1 MRRIAALC
9 SLLAALAAA
18 PAVWA
23 ETQPVLPAETPP
35 AETPPAESQPAEAP
49 PGEPQP
55 SWAQAQIEVVV
66 AAGLM
71 APSVAEF
78 RPDDPLTRAELAQ
91 VLSALMQQEVVLSS
105 PERLVTLQELDT
117 RLVRLLG
124 LGPAAKQIRSG
135 VGAAG
140 LKPPGRLG
148 TETVARLVGLRTN
161 HPYRE
166 DYLEL
171 LPNDPVTR
179 AETAFSVARVLDLR
193 LAGADFT
200 WVNDL
205 AATFVLPEMSDWQRQ
220 ILRRAVRFVGYPYV
234 WGGSSEKEQKPFEV
248 TVPGG
253 FDCSGFVWRV
263 FKTKPFADAPLLA
276 EALQG
281 RTTYQMSGEIMPDA
295 RVPLEALQPGDILFF
310 GTKSLESTPEEIIHM
325 GIYLG
330 GGWFVHSS
338 RYGTT
343 MHPLADWYATS
354 FAWGR
359 RVLVEAGLS

>member
-18 PAVWA
+18 PIAWA
-23 ETQPVLPAETPP
+23 ETQPVPP
-35 AETPPAESQPAEAP
+35 AETPPAEPQRAEPEPVEAQPY
-49 PGEPQP
+49 
-55 SWAQAQIEVVV
+55 WAQAQIEAVV

-71 APSVAEF
+71 APTVAEF

-91 VLSALMQQEVVLSS
+91 ILSALSQQEVVLPS

-135 VGAAG
+135 VGTAG

-205 AATFVLPEMSDWQRQ
+205 AATFVLPEMTDWQRQ

-234 WGGSSEKEQKPFEV
+234 WGGSSEKEQRPFEV

-281 RTTYQMSGEIMPDA
+281 RTTYQMSGEITPDA

-310 GTKSLESTPEEIIHM
+310 GTKSLESTPDDIIHM
-325 GIYLG
+325 SIYLG

-343 MHPLADWYATS
+343 MHPLADWYTTS

>member
-18 PAVWA
+18 PAAWA
-23 ETQPVLPAETPP
+23 DNHEVPPAEPTPAETPTP
-35 AETPPAESQPAEAP
+35 AEPA
-49 PGEPQP
+49 PGETPG
-55 SWAQAQIEVVV
+55 SWAQVQIEAVV

-71 APSVAEF
+71 APTVEEF
-78 RPDDPLTRAELAQ
+78 RPDDLLTRAELAEI
-91 VLSALMQQEVVLSS
+91 LSALSQQEVVLPS

-117 RLVRLLG
+117 RLVRALR
-124 LGPAAKQIRSG
+124 LGPAAKQIRAG

-148 TETVARLVGLRTN
+148 TETVARLLGLRFN
-161 HPYRE
+161 HPYR
-166 DYLEL
+166 DDHLEL
-171 LPNDPVTR
+171 LPRDPVTR
-179 AETAFSVARVLDLR
+179 AETAFSLARILELQ

-200 WVNDL
+200 WLNDL
-205 AATFVLPEMSDWQRQ
+205 AAAFVLPEMTDWQRQ
-220 ILRRAVRFVGYPYV
+220 VLRRATRFVGYPYV
-234 WGGSSEKEQKPFEV
+234 WGGTSEKEETPFEV
-248 TVPGG
+248 TARGG
-253 FDCSGFVWRV
+253 FDCSGFIWRV

-276 EALQG
+276 DALQG
-281 RTTYQMSGEIMPDA
+281 RTTYQMSAEIAPDA
-295 RVPLEALQPGDILFF
+295 RIPLEALVPGDVLFF
-310 GTKSLESTPEEIIHM
+310 GTNGLESTPDDIVHA